1 MKKRLVCGDIHGHF
15 DTFLEIYN
23 EENPDDIILLGDYVD
38 SFTKSPKECYDCLTN
53 ILFLKE
59 NHKKGEFIMLLGNHD
74 FHYLPISERYS
85 GYKIETKEL
94 CSHILFDNIY
104 NDKTIKIIYI
114 DKLNNTIYS
123 HAGISNT
130 WFKYNNIKSLED
142 INKINKFSDLYKFK
156 FSGFNFYGDDA
167 TQGPLWI
174 RPNSLQKDMFS
185 LNNFT
190 WNQIVGHTHT
200 KKPLV
205 FDNLTV
211 IDTMPNYYIVQELDN
226 GIIVN
231 QEIKE
236 RNAIH

>member
-1 MKKRLVCGDIHGHF
+1 MGHIGRLSWF
-15 DTFLEIYN
+15 YLW
-23 EENPDDIILLGDYVD
+23 YVLSRIGTIWD
-38 SFTKSPKECYDCLTN
+38 
-53 ILFLKE
+53 
-59 NHKKGEFIMLLGNHD
+59 
-74 FHYLPISERYS
+74 S
-85 GYKIETKEL
+85 GY
-94 CSHILFDNIY
+94 
-104 NDKTIKIIYI
+104 
-114 DKLNNTIYS
+114 NTIYS

-130 WFKYNNIKSLED
+130 WFKYNDIKSLED

-174 RPNSLQKDMFS
+174 RPNSLQKDMFT